1 MWQYLARRASHSSKS
16 FNTILVWRQNLHDF
30 SRLVFVGI
38 ATVNHGVRQHHNLN
52 DVSASEATNT
62 DTPAVGE
69 FCDSLIVEPEF
80 IDAVG
85 AVEQRNACC
94 HGTSLNRKQEAGR
107 RERFTLESLLH
118 SRAMCYA
125 SRKGK
130 QRLSVWQLRKSCRSA
145 EADYSVLR
153 PLERLV
159 FLGIQIFQ
167 RLGKL
172 FELLSVDAARLPY
185 MRVD

>member
-1 MWQYLARRASHSSKS
+1 MNQRVREHHHLDDVPAA
-16 FNTILVWRQNLHDF
+16 
-30 SRLVFVGI
+30 G
-38 ATVNHGVRQHHNLN
+38 AT
-52 DVSASEATNT
+52 DADA
-62 DTPAVGE
+62 PAVGE
-69 FCDSLIVEPEF
+69 FCDLLVVVGEF
-80 IDAVG
+80 VDAVG
-85 AVEQRNACC
+85 AIENRDARY
-94 HGTSLNRKQEAGR
+94 HGTPDSWNQQAGR

-130 QRLSVWQLRKSCRSA
+130 QRLSIWQLRKSCRSA

-185 MRVD
+185 MRFD